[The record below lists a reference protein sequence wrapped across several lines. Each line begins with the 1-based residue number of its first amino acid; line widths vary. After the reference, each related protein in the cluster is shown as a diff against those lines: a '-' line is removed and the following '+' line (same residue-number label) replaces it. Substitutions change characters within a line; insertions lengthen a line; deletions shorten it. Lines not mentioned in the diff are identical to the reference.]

1 MNRAALIAI
10 AALFVGAAVVWAF
23 WFIPDGPLRYLAV
36 IGAAATA
43 YMALNVGAN
52 DVANN
57 VGPAVGAKAIG
68 MGWALALAAVFEI
81 CGAMFAGNEVIAT
94 ISRDLLVWDQGFSD
108 RTLMLAMIAAL
119 LAAAL
124 WINISTLFG
133 TPVSTTHAIVG
144 GIVGAFAAAA
154 GASAIAWPVVGT
166 IAISWTISPVLGGV
180 LAAAIH
186 AAIRALITRR
196 VDKIAAARL
205 WVPLLVAAMAG
216 LFTAYL
222 STKLHPHGWRPDI
235 STTIWIGVAA
245 AALGWI
251 VAMPWVRINSLTM
264 ENRKKQIGRLFRPP
278 LIVAAALLSFAHGA
292 NDVANAVGPF
302 TSILSAMGANAN
314 PAAADMAPLWTLAIG
329 AFGIACGLALFGP
342 RVIHTI
348 GEQITKLNEIR
359 AFCVALSA
367 AGTVLLASTFGLPVS
382 STHIAVG
389 AVFGVGFL
397 REYLAMR
404 NMQGAAPVQGRYVD
418 PSSLNA
424 TPEDALARERRR
436 DRRYLVRRLKVARI
450 AGAWLITLP
459 AATVL
464 GALCY
469 WLVGLII
476 G

>member
-1 MNRAALIAI
+1 VNRALLIFL
-10 AALFVGAAVVWAF
+10 AALFVGAAVLWAN

-57 VGPAVGAKAIG
+57 VGPAVGAKAIT
-68 MGWALALAAVFEI
+68 MGSALALAAVFEI
-81 CGAMFAGNEVIAT
+81 CGALFAGNEVIT
-94 ISRDLLVWDQGFSD
+94 TVSRDLLVWDHGFSD
-108 RTLMLAMIAAL
+108 QTLMLAMISAL

-133 TPVSTTHAIVG
+133 APVSTTHAIVG

-154 GASAIAWPVVGT
+154 GMSAIAWPVVST
-166 IAISWTISPVLGGV
+166 IAITWTLSPILGGI

-186 AAIRALITRR
+186 AIIRKLITRR
-196 VDKIAAARL
+196 IDKVGAARL

-216 LFTAYL
+216 IFTAYL
-222 STKLHPHGWRPDI
+222 ATKLHPHGWRPDFY
-235 STTIWIGVAA
+235 TVAAIGLAA

-251 VAMPWVRINSLTM
+251 VAMPWVRMNSLTM

-278 LIVAAALLSFAHGA
+278 LIVAAALLSFAHGS

-302 TSILSAMGANAN
+302 MTILTAFSASTRPIMG
-314 PAAADMAPLWTLAIG
+314 DIAPLWTLAIG
-329 AFGIACGLALFGP
+329 AFGIACGLSLFGP

-367 AGTVLLASTFGLPVS
+367 AGTVLLASAFGLPVS
-382 STHIAVG
+382 STHVAVG

-404 NMQGAAPVQGRYVD
+404 NMQGAAAVNARFLD
-418 PSSLNA
+418 PASLNA
-424 TPEDALARERRR
+424 TPDEAIARERRH

-450 AGAWLITLP
+450 AAAWVITLP
-459 AATVL
+459 AATAM
-464 GALCY
+464 GALFY
-469 WLVGLII
+469 WLASRIMG
-476 G
+476 

>member
-1 MNRAALIAI
+1 MNRALPIAI
-10 AALFVGAAVVWAF
+10 AALFVGAAALWAF
-23 WFIPDGPLRYLAV
+23 WAIPDGSLRYLAV
-36 IGAAATA
+36 IGAAAAA

-57 VGPAVGAKAIG
+57 VGPAVGARAIT
-68 MGWALALAAVFEI
+68 MGGALALAAVFEI
-81 CGAMFAGNEVIAT
+81 CGAVFAGNDVIAT
-94 ISRDLLVWDQGFSD
+94 VSRDLLVWETGFSD
-108 RTLMLAMIAAL
+108 HTMMLAMIAAL

-133 TPVSTTHAIVG
+133 APVSTTHAIVG
-144 GIVGAFAAAA
+144 GIVGAFVAAI
-154 GASAIAWPVVGT
+154 GPGAIAWPVVGT
-166 IAISWTISPVLGGV
+166 IAVTWTLSPLLGGI

-186 AAIRALITRR
+186 AGIRKLITRR
-196 VDKIAAARL
+196 IDKVDAARL
-205 WVPLLVAAMAG
+205 WVPVLVAAMAG

-222 STKLHPHGWRPDI
+222 ATKLHPYGWRPDAP
-235 STTIWIGVAA
+235 TTIGIGLVAA
-245 AALGWI
+245 AIAWL

-264 ENRKKQIGRLFRPP
+264 ENRKKQVGRLFRPP

-292 NDVANAVGPF
+292 NDVANAIGPL
-302 TSILSAMGANAN
+302 TAILSAIGAGAS
-314 PAAADMAPLWTLAIG
+314 PVTGDAAPLWTLAIG
-329 AFGIACGLALFGP
+329 GLGLAFGLSLFGP

-382 STHIAVG
+382 STHVAVG

-404 NMQGAAPVQGRYVD
+404 NMQGAAPLHARFVD
-418 PSSLNA
+418 AASLNA
-424 TPEDALARERRR
+424 TPEEAIARERRHG
-436 DRRYLVRRLKVARI
+436 RRYLVRRLKVARI
-450 AGAWLITLP
+450 AAAWVVTLP
-459 AATVL
+459 AATAM
-464 GALCY
+464 GAALY
-469 WLVGLII
+469 WLVSTII

>member
-1 MNRAALIAI
+1 MNRALLILI
-10 AALFVGAAVVWAF
+10 AALFVGAAVLWAT

-57 VGPAVGAKAIG
+57 VGPAVGAKAIT
-68 MGWALALAAVFEI
+68 MGSALALAAVFEI
-81 CGAMFAGNEVIAT
+81 CGALFAGNEVIT
-94 ISRDLLVWDQGFSD
+94 TVSRDLLVWNHQFAD

-133 TPVSTTHAIVG
+133 APVSTTHAIVG

-154 GASAIAWPVVGT
+154 GLNAVAWPVVGA
-166 IAISWTISPVLGGV
+166 IAVTWTLSPILGGI

-186 AAIRALITRR
+186 AVIRKLITRR
-196 VDKIAAARL
+196 IDKIGAARL

-216 LFTAYL
+216 VFAAYL
-222 STKLHPHGWRPDI
+222 STKLHPQGWRPDVYTIAAI
-235 STTIWIGVAA
+235 SLAT

-251 VAMPWVRINSLTM
+251 VAMPWVRMNSLTM
-264 ENRKKQIGRLFRPP
+264 ENRKKQVGRLFRPP
-278 LIVAAALLSFAHGA
+278 LIVAAALLSFAHGS

-302 TSILSAMGANAN
+302 MTILTAFSASTRPIMG
-314 PAAADMAPLWTLAIG
+314 DIAPLWTLAIG

-367 AGTVLLASTFGLPVS
+367 AGTVLLASAFGLPVS
-382 STHIAVG
+382 STHVAVG

-404 NMQGAAPVQGRYVD
+404 NMQGAAAINTRFLD
-418 PSSLNA
+418 PASLNA
-424 TPEDALARERRR
+424 TPEEAIARERRH

-450 AGAWLITLP
+450 AAAWVITLP
-459 AATVL
+459 AATAM
-464 GALCY
+464 GALLY
-469 WLVGLII
+469 WLASRII